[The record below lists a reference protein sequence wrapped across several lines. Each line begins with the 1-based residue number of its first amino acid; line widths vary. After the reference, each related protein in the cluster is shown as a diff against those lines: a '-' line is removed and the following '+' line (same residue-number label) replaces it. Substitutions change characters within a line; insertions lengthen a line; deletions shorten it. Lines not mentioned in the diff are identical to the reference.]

1 MLFTT
6 LLNQISSGNS
16 TKIVHSVDSFDI
28 TDVALIDGTQT
39 EYTNETLYFGEYKQL
54 PNGHLP
60 PQCVLVRTAESAAL
74 ADCPGALALVD
85 AGELFLLV
93 NAAKAAVDA
102 SRGQG
107 FYGELMDCAARSRS
121 MEPVVNLAAARL
133 GNSVVLLDTDFK
145 ILAHSTVFTIDDPL
159 WAQNIRQGYC
169 SYEFVSAVEQL
180 EEVKNAAMTSDPVVV
195 TCYASPLRKLSSKI
209 FIQEKLIGIVLML
222 EKETPISSA
231 HMQLLPT
238 SYAVA
243 AHYQRGRRSGHCPL
257 CALSDSRK
265 HGVSEAA
272 VRSVDWRFTGK
283 AGAQN
288 CGAEVFHASLCAV
301 HLPDQIFRTEAFE
314 GGCGC
319 RAGAASSGN
328 ALHVS

>member
-16 TKIVHSVDSFDI
+16 AKIVHSVDSFDI

-107 FYGELMDCAARSRS
+107 FYGELMDCAAVGVVASGTGRQSGSR
-121 MEPVVNLAAARL
+121 PAGKLRGAA
-133 GNSVVLLDTDFK
+133 GYGF
-145 ILAHSTVFTIDDPL
+145 
-159 WAQNIRQGYC
+159 QNIGA
-169 SYEFVSAVEQL
+169 F
-180 EEVKNAAMTSDPVVV
+180 
-195 TCYASPLRKLSSKI
+195 
-209 FIQEKLIGIVLML
+209 
-222 EKETPISSA
+222 
-231 HMQLLPT
+231 
-238 SYAVA
+238 
-243 AHYQRGRRSGHCPL
+243 
-257 CALSDSRK
+257 
-265 HGVSEAA
+265 HGV
-272 VRSVDWRFTGK
+272 
-283 AGAQN
+283 
-288 CGAEVFHASLCAV
+288 H
-301 HLPDQIFRTEAFE
+301 H
-314 GGCGC
+314 
-319 RAGAASSGN
+319 
-328 ALHVS
+328 